1 MPSDNPSKGKFEEN
15 ICSYRYSFKSSALH
29 PASSYWIPSFKKLL
43 LSLLYF
49 CTVILWCCVL
59 IVWAWLYQRLLWNVT
74 IICMSEET
82 RRTQRRTPLGGREEG
97 SECVSDAVCWQGAHC
112 HRLVKFHL
120 DKKSTFHKISEIN
133 ISHLSVCHGS
143 FISMHVPFN
152 VCQVKIV
159 EVEMIS

>member
-82 RRTQRRTPLGGREEG
+82 RRTQRRTPLGGAGGRLGMRERCRVLTRRTLPPPCKIPPGQEKYI
-97 SECVSDAVCWQGAHC
+97 SQNFRDKYFPFVCLS
-112 HRLVKFHL
+112 RVFH
-120 DKKSTFHKISEIN
+120 IN
-133 ISHLSVCHGS
+133 ACSI
-143 FISMHVPFN
+143 
-152 VCQVKIV
+152 
-159 EVEMIS
+159 

>member
-15 ICSYRYSFKSSALH
+15 ICSYRYSFKCPPSS
-29 PASSYWIPSFKKLL
+29 IPCFKKLL

-82 RRTQRRTPLGGREEG
+82 RRGPSAALRWGGREEG